1 MADGQLSV
9 NHGSRRRS
17 KTSTDSYRRFY
28 DLAPDVFAI
37 IDAETGRVLGCNR
50 ALTSATGDAK
60 REIEGRDVFDLYLP
74 DDRQHATQV
83 SREFVK
89 DGTVH
94 DVELPLRHRDG
105 HGIDVS
111 ISLSVGARHADGR
124 ITESILILR
133 DIPHRKAAEAGN
145 EVILL
150 KRRSVGTV

>member
-37 IDAETGRVLGCNR
+37 IDAKTGRVLGCNR

-145 EVILL
+145 EVMLL